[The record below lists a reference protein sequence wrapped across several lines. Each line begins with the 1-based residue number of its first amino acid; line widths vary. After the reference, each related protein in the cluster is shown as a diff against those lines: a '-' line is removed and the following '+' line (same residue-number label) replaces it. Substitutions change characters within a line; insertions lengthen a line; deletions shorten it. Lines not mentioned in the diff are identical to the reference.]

1 MTHSMNDKSL
11 KAQVEDRL
19 ADLFEGDDGSL
30 ETIEDSGS
38 LADHPLKDL
47 KAILLSI
54 EWEITDETMGSLI
67 SEIRSLER
75 VYEKDRIF
83 HTFLQLLG
91 SVAKYIKVNKGN
103 AHPNATRV
111 INSVYNA
118 LEKVALSEGMARS
131 EKEKI
136 LLGEVA
142 RFKRL
147 KEQVSVRKEEKKARG
162 PSAQKE
168 QEVAMAPPEKSP
180 AVFESGKEREQAGP
194 GLMSPHEA
202 FARAVEE
209 IKEVIRAEFK
219 ALRAEIGLWRESE

>member
-1 MTHSMNDKSL
+1 MTHSMNDESL

-162 PSAQKE
+162 PSE
-168 QEVAMAPPEKSP
+168 QEVAMAPPEESP
-180 AVFESGKEREQAGP
+180 GVLESGKGREPSDP
-194 GLMSPHEA
+194 GRMSPHEA

-219 ALRAEIGLWRESE
+219 ALRAEISLWRESE